1 MIKLVNI
8 LESITENQV
17 TKGDWDKADGEQ
29 RVDWLLQIFDD
40 ADEAEKHFETEWED
54 LPNEAR
60 DFMRLPESVNEEI
73 NTDIVNRNINLLDK
87 AADMAIKNPK
97 GNVVELAKIIK
108 KYISGI
114 RNSIKESVNEAKLT
128 NRDAAA
134 VNKVMIHNPIS
145 FDSVVLNKKK
155 DTLIVNYT
163 KFSDR
168 SKLRKVVEKLGYMY
182 DNDGRST
189 NAPRGVIG
197 VGGTNWMSFI
207 KESVNEGGTIANQA
221 YSFADYFGVPV
232 SLFKG
237 FKFDGTDD
245 IDKLHGLLKGKSS
258 SLKGTENIYNASLK
272 ESVNEGL
279 SKLLEKIKGIDGKAC
294 WKGYRYAGTKDGKDK
309 CVKVNEEEVDMS
321 INEVMD
327 MEIIDENITEAK
339 FKGKTVTLNKPTRGD
354 SKKFKVYVNSGK
366 KNADGSIKVKKVNFG
381 HGGTSAKKAGQK
393 TMSIRKSNPKARSA
407 FRARHNCDS
416 PGPKTMAR
424 YWSCKKW

>member
-272 ESVNEGL
+272 ESVN
-279 SKLLEKIKGIDGKAC
+279 D
-294 WKGYRYAGTKDGKDK
+294 
-309 CVKVNEEEVDMS
+309 
-321 INEVMD
+321 
-327 MEIIDENITEAK
+327 
-339 FKGKTVTLNKPTRGD
+339 
-354 SKKFKVYVNSGK
+354 
-366 KNADGSIKVKKVNFG
+366 
-381 HGGTSAKKAGQK
+381 
-393 TMSIRKSNPKARSA
+393 
-407 FRARHNCDS
+407 
-416 PGPKTMAR
+416 
-424 YWSCKKW
+424 

>member
-114 RNSIKESVNEAKLT
+114 RNSIKESVNE
-128 NRDAAA
+128 NVPDDGD
-134 VNKVMIHNPIS
+134 VYGWYWPIA
-145 FDSVVLNKKK
+145 DKAMERLKK
-155 DTLIVNYT
+155 D
-163 KFSDR
+163 
-168 SKLRKVVEKLGYMY
+168 SKYSGASLGAVGSG
-182 DNDGRST
+182 DGST
-189 NAPRGVIG
+189 YISITVDFPSGSEEHFDV
-197 VGGTNWMSFI
+197 F
-207 KESVNEGGTIANQA
+207 
-221 YSFADYFGVPV
+221 
-232 SLFKG
+232 
-237 FKFDGTDD
+237 FDGEEGNEQVTN
-245 IDKLHGLLKGKSS
+245 IESTFVSEGK
-258 SLKGTENIYNASLK
+258 K
-272 ESVNEGL
+272 SVNEGL